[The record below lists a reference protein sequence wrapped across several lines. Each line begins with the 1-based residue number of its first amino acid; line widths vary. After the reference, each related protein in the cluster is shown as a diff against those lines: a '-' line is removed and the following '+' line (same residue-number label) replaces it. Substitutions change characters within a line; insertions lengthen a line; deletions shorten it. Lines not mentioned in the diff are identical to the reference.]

1 MEVDL
6 FGGGGG
12 RGCEYSRSDIY
23 LMEVVLFEGGGGRG
37 CEDSRGDI
45 Y

>member
-1 MEVDL
+1 MEVEL

-23 LMEVVLFEGGGGRG
+23 LMEVEL
-37 CEDSRGDI
+37 I
-45 Y
+45 LT